1 MSGAITEEG
10 CANSYYSDLK
20 RCLKVYN
27 SHIKRLKTHIVR
39 LYGYRTTHGVDE
51 NILNCSISNLFCP
64 NPGALLFY
72 SSRRSF
78 NVDCT
83 GVVINEDGGESERLF
98 VEYHKFFTQTKLK
111 DIVKNKKIIDK
122 YGYLTNIYW
131 QQLN

>member
-10 CANSYYSDLK
+10 YANSYYSDLK

-51 NILNCSISNLFCP
+51 NMLKCSISNLFCP
-64 NPGALLFY
+64 NPAGLFFY
-72 SSRRSF
+72 SSRRAF

-83 GVVINEDGGESERLF
+83 GVVINEDFIESERLF
-98 VEYHKFFTQTKLK
+98 VEYHKFFSHTRLK
-111 DIVKNKKIIDK
+111 EIVKNKKSIEK
-122 YGYLTNIYW
+122 YGFLTSMYV